1 MKQLVE
7 KENGLN
13 SEEYLFVKAKEDFDP
28 FPTYT
33 FQQKILARNVL
44 SDLKYVLTINIDS
57 ILKELIQEDKEFLM
71 REYKVQK
78 ELVYKK
84 AEEYLEQ
91 ADSNLRQD
99 FVVKGNTNIV
109 TESQNNI

>member
-1 MKQLVE
+1 
-7 KENGLN
+7 
-13 SEEYLFVKAKEDFDP
+13 
-28 FPTYT
+28 
-33 FQQKILARNVL
+33 
-44 SDLKYVLTINIDS
+44 
-57 ILKELIQEDKEFLM
+57 LIQEDKEFLM

-84 AEEYLEQ
+84 AEEYLTE